1 MRVTRQSVGP
11 GDAIPFYRRI
21 FPDLHRRWWNRD
33 RVEAEKNRALV
44 AKVEASLPEG
54 GEGVADEVLAHAQE
68 IAQTAIDRAAAA
80 DRRATT
86 IAGVVSI
93 SASLTLAGASLI
105 LDDSKVPSGCWQVVL
120 AALVFA
126 AAAAFV
132 VSAAYALIALVRYR
146 KWNWSD
152 LWDLPKPRSENGEDS
167 KSGPRGHAFTADELK
182 RNRAAFLLHNF
193 TGNWEISDVKNRYVD
208 NALRCL
214 LAALILLSLL
224 ALGLL
229 LSVAFG

>member
-1 MRVTRQSVGP
+1 MAQRIVGP
-11 GDAIPFYRRI
+11 RDPIPIRYRV
-21 FPDLHRRWWNRD
+21 FPRRHGPWWNRE
-33 RVEAEKNRALV
+33 RPLTKAKRAAV
-44 AKVEASLPEG
+44 AQVKTTLPEG

-86 IAGVVSI
+86 IASVVSI
-93 SASLTLAGASLI
+93 SATLTLAGASLF
-105 LDDSKVPSGCWQVVL
+105 LDDSKVPNGSWQIVL
-120 AALVFA
+120 AALVLA
-126 AAAAFV
+126 TAAAFV

-146 KWNWSD
+146 SWNWSE
-152 LWDLPKPRSENGEDS
+152 LRDLPKPRSETGEGS
-167 KSGPRGHAFTADELK
+167 TSEGHTFTADELK

-193 TGNWEISDVKNRYVD
+193 TRNWEISDVKNRHVD

-224 ALGLL
+224 ALGLVL
-229 LSVAFG
+229 NARFG